1 MYKFYG
7 SIFGAFWPRSGQ
19 LTCAQH
25 SCIVATLVGL
35 PAPGFFYL
43 SLRPSF
49 QNQDMWWLQSD
60 VFWRQSFHQIW
71 RMYFL
76 LLACPLGPGVISDC
90 QFSSA
95 FATPCLDIEGEITL
109 AMSLLLSL
117 GAIPDKVTSATFS
130 TRVRIIPL
138 WGVLDDVTPWCTF
151 QECHICC
158 LSKMQVPDSVS
169 LMCSPL
175 VGKMIENLPGH
186 QLCTKSRLMK
196 PTNSLV
202 GKDVTAFGDNS
213 QISFETAKSY
223 YKVCCT
229 NY

>member
-1 MYKFYG
+1 MCSGGKV
-7 SIFGAFWPRSGQ
+7 SIRFGECTFSSWHVH
-19 LTCAQH
+19 L
-25 SCIVATLVGL
+25 GL
-35 PAPGFFYL
+35 G
-43 SLRPSF
+43 SF
-49 QNQDMWWLQSD
+49 QI
-60 VFWRQSFHQIW
+60 V
-71 RMYFL
+71 
-76 LLACPLGPGVISDC
+76 
-90 QFSSA
+90 SSA
-95 FATPCLDIEGEITL
+95 RHSPLHVWIIEGEITL

-213 QISFETAKSY
+213 
-223 YKVCCT
+223 
-229 NY
+229 